1 MFVADKSN
9 GHLIEVLD
17 TASLFDPH
25 LNKIE
30 GRLHY
35 GEETQDVESFAK
47 TDLAFPSGEAL
58 PVCWTDPNYRRKQ

>member
-25 LNKIE
+25 VDRIE

-35 GEETQDVESFAK
+35 GEESQEPELYAK
-47 TDLAFPSGEAL
+47 SDLAFPSGESL
-58 PVCWTDPNYRRKQ
+58 PVCWTDPHYRRKQ

>member
-1 MFVADKSN
+1 MFVADKNN
-9 GHLIEVLD
+9 GHLIEVLN

-25 LNKIE
+25 VARIE

-35 GEETQDVESFAK
+35 GEESQEPELYAK
-47 TDLAFPSGEAL
+47 SDLAFPSGEAL